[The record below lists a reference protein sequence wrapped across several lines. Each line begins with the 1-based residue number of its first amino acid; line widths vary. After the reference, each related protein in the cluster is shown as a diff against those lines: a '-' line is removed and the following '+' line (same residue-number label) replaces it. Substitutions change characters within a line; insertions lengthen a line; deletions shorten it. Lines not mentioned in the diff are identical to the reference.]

1 MTVPQLPSDIP
12 TIDDEQ
18 QQGDGLPRMHW
29 MNGDRKAGTPGFFWT
44 VRENFDEAPGEPWK
58 AQTITFDSGSTT
70 EAYVTPKLRIIAIT
84 YRQQAFARTRDVS
97 GKEVRTYLDQSF
109 SNKGADNQ
117 SVLVEV
123 LCLAEG
129 IDGPIVWSSPSIK
142 TSMAIVAPGGI
153 LDQVRRD
160 LLRPAQIIWKQK
172 VNRFAFWLPIKSKVE
187 PDKNGNLVTVYEPTK
202 GKPVTPPAVY
212 IPKKE
217 PLSLYVGDDLYRT
230 GYEVWQQYPDWY
242 RQRRGGEPEEI
253 GGSVEQSAPASGRNV
268 PVTEG
273 EGEIDL
279 PF

>member
-29 MNGDRKAGTPGFFWT
+29 MNGDRKSGTPGFFWT
-44 VRENFDEAPGEPWK
+44 VRENFDEPPGDPWK
-58 AQTITFDSGSTT
+58 AQTITFDSGGTA
-70 EAYVTPKLRIIAIT
+70 EAYTTPKLRIMAIA
-84 YRQQAFARTRDVS
+84 YRQQAFTRNRDAS
-97 GKEVRTYLDQSF
+97 GKEVRVYLDRSF
-109 SNKGADNQ
+109 SDKGADNQ

-129 IDGPIVWSSPSIK
+129 IEGPIVWSSPSIK

-172 VNRFAFWLPIKSKVE
+172 VNRWAFWLPIKTKMVPNKE
-187 PDKNGNLVTVYEPTK
+187 GNLAIVYEPTK
-202 GKPVTPPAVY
+202 GKPVTPPTVY
-212 IPKKE
+212 IPKND
-217 PLSLYVGDDLYRT
+217 PLSLYVGDDLYRA

-242 RQRRGGEPEEI
+242 RQRRGGEPEAS
-253 GGSVEQSAPASGRNV
+253 GVAVEQPTSGRNV
-268 PVTEG
+268 PVPVDE
-273 EGEIDL
+273 DDM